1 MRLTERDKDGNAY
14 WNGKNGVSYSD
25 IKGNIYGNAITKLAE
40 YEDSEEQCIEENQCG
55 IRELLLKW
63 KAFFD
68 DIAELYDYRKAE
80 EQGLLHKTP
89 CKMGDTIYFI
99 DEESGKVFQSIVA
112 RFWIAKLQSFVIDY
126 DGRRFNFKQFGKTWF
141 LDSEEA
147 EAALAEKGGA

>member
-1 MRLTERDKDGNAY
+1 MEMTIDEIIGHCKRVCK
-14 WNGKNGVSYSD
+14 
-25 IKGNIYGNAITKLAE
+25 
-40 YEDSEEQCIEENQCG
+40 
-55 IRELLLKW
+55 
-63 KAFFD
+63 
-68 DIAELYDYRKAE
+68 IAEIGAAERCMRQEDIQSKRYWEHYYVAKYLEELKRMKDAE

-147 EAALAEKGGA
+147 ESALAEKGGA